1 MARKSRWQQFTD
13 NFNSVYGTFT
23 DLAQNIET
31 KRVMD
36 DEKFTSEG
44 GLGSGLE
51 GSALEKARY
60 KALGDIYTKYG
71 NAEQG
76 LQMRSQLAD
85 LEAKDRENTINQ
97 SIMQELIAQRGALQ
111 SGLMRGQ
118 TNAANASANSS
129 NASAA
134 NSYSLI
140 GDRAA
145 TQPYRLES
153 LGLANDGAR
162 IGNANSQLAY
172 DLGTATFNSDVET
185 ARANADL
192 ARSNADVGAGTV
204 DSRINQS
211 VANAAL
217 TGAQSANSQLAY
229 NLGTATFNSD
239 VETARANAGLAS
251 SNAAVGASTVDSR
264 IDQSAANAALTGAQA
279 DNAEINAENAAAS
292 QEGDQAVAASNNALT
307 IAQNALNINTAEAAL
322 QNATTEDM
330 ILSRVMS
337 ANYETGAEADAAA
350 IADIQRS
357 DIPFERKAALIS
369 TIQKMGLETLANEG
383 ATFTQQGLN
392 ALGKGLDAGIEWYD
406 GVDDGNTLAIE
417 RGEDGTVRVMETR
430 GDAVRELF
438 SATGDTAEQQI
449 LAQLAT
455 QIQQP
460 SNALAVAAS
469 VADIKQ
475 SQAVT
480 ANTESRTNLID
491 KQAFTE
497 LLTQDATRARTALV
511 EAQTAQTL
519 QEVEAG
525 KNGLGKS
532 QEIAQRG
539 LAQLQASEAFA
550 ILGEAEGGRVLQL
563 DAIGDYMR
571 VMRMPGA
578 PPAGVEG
585 SVWMSLSEEDK
596 AAFQ

>member
-1 MARKSRWQQFTD
+1 MARKSRWQQFSD
-13 NFNSVYGTFT
+13 NFNSVYDTVNKA
-23 DLAQNIET
+23 AQNIET
-31 KRVMD
+31 SRIMN
-36 DEKFTSEG
+36 DEKFTGEG
-44 GLGSGLE
+44 GLGAGLE

-76 LQMRSQLAD
+76 LQMRNQLATLD
-85 LEAKDRENTINQ
+85 AAERENTINQ
-97 SIMQELIAQRGALQ
+97 TIMQELIAQRGALK
-111 SGLMRGQ
+111 SGLMQGQ
-118 TNAANASANSS
+118 TNAANASANAS

-134 NSYSLI
+134 NSYSLV

-172 DLGTATFNSDVET
+172 DLGVATFDSDVET
-185 ARANADL
+185 ANANARL
-192 ARSNADVGAGTV
+192 AGANADVGVGTV

-211 VANAAL
+211 DNNATL
-217 TGAQSANSQLAY
+217 TA
-229 NLGTATFNSD
+229 
-239 VETARANAGLAS
+239 
-251 SNAAVGASTVDSR
+251 
-264 IDQSAANAALTGAQA
+264 AQA
-279 DNAEINAENAAAS
+279 DTAEITAENAAATQGS
-292 QEGDQAVAASNNALT
+292 DQDAANSTNALT
-307 IAQNALNINTAEAAL
+307 VAQATLGINTAEAAL
-322 QNATTEDM
+322 RNATTEDM

-337 ANYETGAEADAAA
+337 SNFETGAEADAAA
-350 IADIQRS
+350 IAEIQRS
-357 DIPFERKAALIS
+357 DIPFERKATLIS

-383 ATFTQQGLN
+383 AQFTQSGLN
-392 ALGKGLDAGIEWYD
+392 ALGQGLDAGIKWYD

-438 SATGDTAEQQI
+438 SASGDTAEQQI

-469 VADIKQ
+469 VADLNQ
-475 SQAVT
+475 SRAVT
-480 ANTESRTNLID
+480 ENTESRTALVD
-491 KQAFTE
+491 RQAFTE
-497 LLTQDATRARTALV
+497 LLTQDATKARTALV

-525 KNGLGKS
+525 RNGLGKS

-550 ILGEAEGGRVLQL
+550 ILGESEGGRVLQL

-578 PPAGVEG
+578 PPAGIDG
-585 SVWMSLSEEDK
+585 SLWMNMSEEDK
-596 AAFQ
+596 AEFQ